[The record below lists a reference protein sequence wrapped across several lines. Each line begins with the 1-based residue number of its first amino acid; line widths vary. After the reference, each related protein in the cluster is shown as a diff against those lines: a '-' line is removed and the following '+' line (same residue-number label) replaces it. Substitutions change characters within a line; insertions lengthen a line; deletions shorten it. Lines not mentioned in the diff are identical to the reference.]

1 MDPND
6 IILTEEEQ
14 IQILDALLDSEAN
27 EDINVEILETVY

>member
-14 IQILDALLDSEAN
+14 IQILDALLDSETN